1 MVSFILVEEKL
12 FFSFFFFWIT
22 ETIVLARDL

>member
-12 FFSFFFFWIT
+12 FFSFFFWIT